1 MLLEYVEID
10 TSDSRNV
17 FVMESALEQKL
28 QWSLVAISNFL
39 SSLMIMIILCNI
51 LNKNCL
57 PFVVVSNLIY
67 LGKIASPVEKIFGVG
82 SDTEHSFNKKQN
94 LTKTFFFSIIFN
106 SLHRMKTI
114 IPIYFTC
121 LVATSRNSIKI
132 FGFYSVFSL
141 FTRPLIVR

>member
-1 MLLEYVEID
+1 
-10 TSDSRNV
+10 
-17 FVMESALEQKL
+17 MESALEQKL

-39 SSLMIMIILCNI
+39 SSFMIMIILCNI

-82 SDTEHSFNKKQN
+82 SDTGLEHSFNKKQN

-121 LVATSRNSIKI
+121 LVATFEK
-132 FGFYSVFSL
+132 FH
-141 FTRPLIVR
+141 